1 VLGVPGGTLAPGAP
15 ADLCLFDPQRPWVVT
30 REALASQGR
39 NSPFLGLELT
49 GRVTTTIVDG
59 RVVYPG

>member
-1 VLGVPGGTLAPGAP
+1 
-15 ADLCLFDPQRPWVVT
+15 VVT

-39 NSPFLGLELT
+39 NSPFLGLELA